1 MLLFMIYQYSSQL
14 ERVHFAFRRADYVF
28 CVVFIWTILSVRDCL
43 TIINVY

>member
-28 CVVFIWTILSVRDCL
+28 CVVFIWTILSVRHCV
-43 TIINVY
+43 IVIANY